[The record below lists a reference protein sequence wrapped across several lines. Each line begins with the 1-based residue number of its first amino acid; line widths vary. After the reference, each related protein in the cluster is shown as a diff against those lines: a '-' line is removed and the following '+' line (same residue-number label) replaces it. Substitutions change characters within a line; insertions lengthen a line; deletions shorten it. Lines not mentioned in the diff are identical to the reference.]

1 MGKYGNAKD
10 IIEFLDMAAND
21 LLEAKNS
28 LETLAANYPGLDS
41 DPLFY
46 EPLETLTKILEEIE

>member
-1 MGKYGNAKD
+1 MDVNE
-10 IIEFLDMAAND
+10 IAND
-21 LLEAKNS
+21 LLEAKDN
-28 LETLAANYPGLDS
+28 LESLAANYPGLET

>member
-1 MGKYGNAKD
+1 VEKD
-10 IIEFLDMAAND
+10 AIAND
-21 LLEAKNS
+21 LLEVKDN

-46 EPLETLTKILEEIE
+46 EPLETITKILEEIE